1 MPQQRFRC
9 PRCGLVD
16 TFWYAA
22 PAYDADHN
30 RLSPW
35 PRCPVCTLDDALM
48 GDAAELPPELEPFPC
63 TLNHDLLTGGTG
75 LTVLS
80 PTGDAEV
87 TVSSLSEIRTIE
99 NESLRRARNGDGSPI
114 VFRGFSQ
121 RRQNMD
127 RNTLAGTEFE
137 KNRSV
142 KIERPTT
149 VRGLPIIPRVLSES
163 ETPK

>member
-35 PRCPVCTLDDALM
+35 PRCPACLLDDVLM
-48 GDAAELPPELEPFPC
+48 ASDAELPPELEPFPC
-63 TLNHDLLTGGTG
+63 NLNHDLLTGGTG

-80 PTGDAEV
+80 STCDAEV

-99 NESLRRARNGDGSPI
+99 NESLRRARNGDGAPL

-121 RRQNMD
+121 D
-127 RNTLAGTEFE
+127 RSNRHQNTLRGSEFE

-149 VRGLPIIPRVLSES
+149 VRGLPIRPRAISES